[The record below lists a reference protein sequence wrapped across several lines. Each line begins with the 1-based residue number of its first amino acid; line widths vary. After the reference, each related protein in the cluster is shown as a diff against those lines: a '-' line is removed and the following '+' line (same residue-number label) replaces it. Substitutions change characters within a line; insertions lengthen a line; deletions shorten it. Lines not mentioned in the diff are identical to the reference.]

1 MCQGGSSSLRR
12 FRKGTGLPAETYPNR
27 LDSIFLQGT
36 VSQLQ
41 GVFSPETRVQE
52 VHGQARRGRI
62 GMQETWMQA
71 WEYQEWSQG
80 AGMRKSGSNLGMDT
94 WRLERRGSSCLIR
107 DGVSQACGEARH
119 PNAFT

>member
-1 MCQGGSSSLRR
+1 M
-12 FRKGTGLPAETYPNR
+12 
-27 LDSIFLQGT
+27 
-36 VSQLQ
+36 
-41 GVFSPETRVQE
+41 QE